1 MVESPNGSALQASES
16 LPYLSPS
23 GGGGRGLVSSRAH
36 TDLYH
41 STLSLLLREPL
52 FGVAWKSLSF
62 SPSVGTQVPW
72 WAQSWPVCP
81 GPPGGLRPRLCW
93 AASLHSLLL
102 LKSLSSRSLHGFWR
116 KRLRG
121 LPWL

>member
-52 FGVAWKSLSF
+52 WGGVEELVLFPQCGHTSSM
-62 SPSVGTQVPW
+62 VGTE
-72 WAQSWPVCP
+72 
-81 GPPGGLRPRLCW
+81 L
-93 AASLHSLLL
+93 ASLPRPPWRAAARALLGSLPPLL
-102 LKSLSSRSLHGFWR
+102 ATAEV
-116 KRLRG
+116 
-121 LPWL
+121 P